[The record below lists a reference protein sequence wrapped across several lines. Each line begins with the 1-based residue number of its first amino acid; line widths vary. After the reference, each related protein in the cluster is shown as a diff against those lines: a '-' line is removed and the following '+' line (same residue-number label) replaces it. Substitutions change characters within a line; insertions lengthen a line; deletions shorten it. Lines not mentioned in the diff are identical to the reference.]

1 MAGLF
6 IRRVRVGNIIRKR
19 DDAGKQRDE
28 PKRPKSESGQK
39 LILKQARIRMDSKRV
54 IGGSSRISG
63 TQEAWAELL
72 YDGDSAVG
80 VRVVCVCGKAT
91 EIYFEYGE

>member
-1 MAGLF
+1 
-6 IRRVRVGNIIRKR
+6 VGSIIRKSV
-19 DDAGKQRDE
+19 DAGKQRAA
-28 PKRPKSESGQK
+28 PHRPRSEFGQR
-39 LILKQARIRMDSKRV
+39 LILKQARLRPDRKRV
-54 IGGSSRISG
+54 IGGSQAEPAKEG
-63 TQEAWAELL
+63 HAELL

>member
-1 MAGLF
+1 MAGLI
-6 IRRVRVGNIIRKR
+6 IRQVRVGNIIRKS
-19 DDAGKQRDE
+19 DATGRQRDE

-39 LILKQARIRMDSKRV
+39 LILRQARIRPDSKRV
-54 IGGSSRISG
+54 IGGSQAQPA
-63 TQEAWAELL
+63 QEAQAELL

-80 VRVVCVCGKAT
+80 VRVMCVCGKAT